1 MKQWRE
7 SVRNITMSI
16 RKKMMCKGAEEE
28 KGGKK
33 GIFAPSSCTIS
44 DTEPG
49 VLIALLVTRPN
60 LFGYS

>member
-1 MKQWRE
+1 
-7 SVRNITMSI
+7 MSI